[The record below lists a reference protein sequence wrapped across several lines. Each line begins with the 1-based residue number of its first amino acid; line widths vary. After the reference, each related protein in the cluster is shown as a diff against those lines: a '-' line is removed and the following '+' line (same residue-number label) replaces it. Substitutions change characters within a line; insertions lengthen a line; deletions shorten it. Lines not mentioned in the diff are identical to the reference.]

1 MLQFNSAELRV
12 QVALTKLKHPEM
24 APLLAFIKKLAE
36 ETDAALRR
44 AKPEDFQKLQGRA
57 LFIEEFLTAV
67 EQSTEVVERMR

>member
-24 APLLAFIKKLAE
+24 APLLTFVKKLAD

-44 AKPEDFQKLQGRA
+44 AKPEDVLRLQGRA
-57 LFIEEFLTAV
+57 QLLEEFLTSV